1 MQMYSF
7 ISNCLILRIEKSESG
22 KFYEEL
28 IFLSLLNVIFK
39 IDSIANTF
47 NRKILCVTIRKM
59 SKSTQEP
66 RS

>member
-28 IFLSLLNVIFK
+28 TFLGLLNIILK
-39 IDSIANTF
+39 II
-47 NRKILCVTIRKM
+47 
-59 SKSTQEP
+59 
-66 RS
+66 